1 MSIQYR
7 TSLEEQQ
14 EKERVS
20 QHLAQQLEAFLEPLL
35 TCLDAYLDT
44 RLVRTFLLSIAAIL
58 TFRHTKQGLCL
69 SELGSYI
76 LSGAHAPAGTKRM
89 SRLLHAQKWK
99 ADLIERFLWKRAKE
113 RVNQLEADSKEVLCI
128 WDGSVIEKP
137 ESEKIEGLCAV
148 RSSKAKRLK
157 KPRKG
162 NWNAPGGKAITVFG
176 LEWSALLLVG
186 MQGVPVVAAMRWW
199 SRKGEKAT
207 NQQEQEKPL
216 LLAALGAWG
225 RRVVHLF
232 DRGYASKRW
241 LALLHAFQLRFVIRW
256 KKGHL
261 FFDQQGNEKKLWEI
275 ARGKRTWGHREVWD
289 EKKRAWCKMG
299 VLALPVRHAGYAGD
313 LTLVI
318 GRRKGE
324 PWYLITNAIIE
335 TEDQAW
341 HVIYQYARRWQIE
354 LSFRYGKSELAME
367 SLRLKR
373 EEEREKLLLMV
384 TLAYAYLLSLV
395 EPVNEQLKTWM
406 LRQYCHRTGKR
417 CQNAKVPLYRLRWAL
432 SRFWNQFP
440 PPFTDAFWHKP
451 PEVLNVGFKTSG

>member
-89 SRLLHAQKWK
+89 SRLLHTQKWK

-207 NQQEQEKPL
+207 N
-216 LLAALGAWG
+216 
-225 RRVVHLF
+225 
-232 DRGYASKRW
+232 
-241 LALLHAFQLRFVIRW
+241 
-256 KKGHL
+256 
-261 FFDQQGNEKKLWEI
+261 
-275 ARGKRTWGHREVWD
+275 
-289 EKKRAWCKMG
+289 
-299 VLALPVRHAGYAGD
+299 
-313 LTLVI
+313 
-318 GRRKGE
+318 
-324 PWYLITNAIIE
+324 
-335 TEDQAW
+335 
-341 HVIYQYARRWQIE
+341 
-354 LSFRYGKSELAME
+354 
-367 SLRLKR
+367 
-373 EEEREKLLLMV
+373 
-384 TLAYAYLLSLV
+384 
-395 EPVNEQLKTWM
+395 
-406 LRQYCHRTGKR
+406 
-417 CQNAKVPLYRLRWAL
+417 
-432 SRFWNQFP
+432 
-440 PPFTDAFWHKP
+440 
-451 PEVLNVGFKTSG
+451 